1 MMRTLQEVHEMYK
14 EVTLRVQQTQ
24 ERVQELER
32 KYSMG
37 LVTEQTLAQTT
48 EFLAAQTGQQHAL
61 AWVIWNEPK
70 AQ

>member
-1 MMRTLQEVHEMYK
+1 MRTLQEVHDMYK

-48 EFLAAQTGQQHAL
+48 EFLAAQAGQQHAL
-61 AWVIWNEPK
+61 AWVIWHEPK
-70 AQ
+70 TK

>member
-1 MMRTLQEVHEMYK
+1 MRTLQEVHEMYK

>member
-1 MMRTLQEVHEMYK
+1 MRTLEEVHTMYE
-14 EVTLRVQQTQ
+14 EVTKRVQQTQ
-24 ERVQELER
+24 ERVREFER
-32 KYSMG
+32 KYTMG
-37 LVTEQTLAQTT
+37 LITEQTLSQTT